1 MIIYT
6 KIQREINKIIFLGQ
20 SASSFDDIGN
30 SSAIVR
36 TALYYTDAK
45 EKVQKLKKLI
55 KTGNVIR
62 ILLDMPQA

>member
-1 MIIYT
+1 MSIYT

>member
-1 MIIYT
+1 MSIYT

-45 EKVQKLKKLI
+45 EKVQKLKNLI

>member
-6 KIQREINKIIFLGQ
+6 KIQREINKIMFLGQ
-20 SASSFDDIGN
+20 IASSFDDIGN

>member
-36 TALYYTDAK
+36 IALYYTDAK
-45 EKVQKLKKLI
+45 EKVQKLKNLI
-55 KTGNVIR
+55 KAVNVIR
-62 ILLDMPQA
+62 ILLDLPQA

>member
-36 TALYYTDAK
+36 IALYYTDAK
-45 EKVQKLKKLI
+45 EKVRKLKNLI
-55 KTGNVIR
+55 KAVNVIR
-62 ILLDMPQA
+62 ILLDLPQA